1 MNENAMFDVV
11 SVSLDC
17 YILFRCCRGCFFDK
31 KFMFFLNFMFA
42 YDHIIFP
49 FFYLFL
55 YIWFMLLCWLIISSL
70 MFSSFRYCFLK
81 WSVLCN
87 ILFLYVPIRV
97 LILSVVWRL
106 LIFDVW
112 RYSLRCWVNLVTMCM
127 FDVGVVCSIVYFIVV
142 EVYCYQ

>member
-11 SVSLDC
+11 SVSLD
-17 YILFRCCRGCFFDK
+17 ILFGCCRGCFFDK
-31 KFMFFLNFMFA
+31 KLMFSLNFICLLM
-42 YDHIIFP
+42 IILSFH
-49 FFYLFL
+49 FFWFL
-55 YIWFMLLCWLIISSL
+55 YIWFMLLCCLVISSLIIST
-70 MFSSFRYCFLK
+70 FVYCYLK

-106 LIFDVW
+106 LISDVC

-127 FDVGVVCSIVYFIVV
+127 FDVGVVYSIVYFIVV